1 MVCVEVVLIE
11 VKILDISV
19 SQILDIVKDVR
30 LKGYVQGIDFDFEYR
45 PPKFD
50 NFSGDAVY
58 NRSVVFKFYKEELA
72 TWFSLIY
79 H

>member
-1 MVCVEVVLIE
+1 MIE

-19 SQILDIVKDVR
+19 SEILDIVKDVR
-30 LKGYVQGIDFDFEYR
+30 LKGYVQGVDFDFEYH

-58 NRSVVFKFYKEELA
+58 NKCVVFKFYKEELA
-72 TWFSLIY
+72 TWFSLMY